1 MEAVAVI
8 AGIVAVAW
16 GAVVFCRGGLLG
28 GCLAVLLAGVC
39 FSLPFYKIELGP
51 LPLTADRALLALLV
65 VQYIFWR
72 RLGLADPK
80 PLGKPEYLLL
90 AFLAV
95 LVVSTFTHDWKSL
108 DTKTPYQPAAW
119 LVIFYLMPAAIY
131 WIARQTKITERQALV
146 VFGVFGLFGVYLAVT
161 SLAEYFEAKWLV
173 FPQYIV
179 TSAKDGGA
187 EFDGRGR
194 GPLLNPIGSG
204 MLLSVCLGAALMWW
218 PRLRRAGQMLLLAIA
233 ALLVAAIFISLTRS
247 VWMGGILTLVL
258 AIGLALPWRWRGP
271 LLIGGLLVGVTLTIT
286 QWDNLLAFKRDKA
299 LSAQETAQSVK
310 LRPVL
315 AAIAWEMF
323 KDRPMLGCG
332 YGQYAVESPAYL
344 SNRSGDLS
352 LEQGRGYIQ
361 HNVALSLLTETGL
374 LGLGLF
380 LAMLFFWTRDAW
392 RVWRGA
398 ATPLWARQLGLLFLI
413 VVGVYFINGM
423 FHDVS
428 VIAMANMALFF
439 MAGITAA
446 LRPLTESHPPA
457 SMSGGNEDDTLLCQ
471 QRHDASP
478 LPETGMG

>member
-8 AGIVAVAW
+8 AGIVAITW

-39 FSLPFYKIELGP
+39 FSVPFFKIELGP
-51 LPLTADRALLALLV
+51 LPLTVDRALLALLI
-65 VQYIFWR
+65 VQYVFWR
-72 RLGLADPK
+72 RHGLADPK

-108 DTKTPYQPAAW
+108 GTKTPYQPVAW
-119 LVIFYLMPAAIY
+119 LAIFYLMPAAIY
-131 WIARQTKITERQALV
+131 WIARQTKITERQSLI
-146 VFGVFGLFGVYLAVT
+146 VFGAFALFGVYLAIT
-161 SLAEYFEAKWLV
+161 SLAEYFGATWLV

-179 TSAKDGGA
+179 TSAKDGAA

-258 AIGLALPWRWRGP
+258 AVGLALPWRWRGP
-271 LLIGGLLVGVTLTIT
+271 LLIGGLLVAVTLAIT

-344 SNRSGDLS
+344 SDRSGDLP

-380 LAMLFFWTRDAW
+380 VAMLFFWTRDAW
-392 RVWRGA
+392 RLWRGA

-428 VIAMANMALFF
+428 VIAMANMTIFF
-439 MAGITAA
+439 MAGVTAA
-446 LRPLTESHPPA
+446 LRPLTTE
-457 SMSGGNEDDTLLCQ
+457 NEEEV
-471 QRHDASP
+471 AK
-478 LPETGMG
+478 